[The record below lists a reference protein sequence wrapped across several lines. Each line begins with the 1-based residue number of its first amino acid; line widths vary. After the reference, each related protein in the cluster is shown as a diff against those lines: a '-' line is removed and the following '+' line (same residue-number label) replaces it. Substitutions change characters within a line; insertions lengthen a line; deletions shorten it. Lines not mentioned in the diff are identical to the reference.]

1 MLLKE
6 YPECAQ
12 IYKPRMMGFDTNNA
26 VVCPFCRASPI
37 CPKLMETNIIVIN
50 RAC

>member
-12 IYKPRMMGFDTNNA
+12 IYKPRMMGFNTIDA
-26 VVCPFCRASPI
+26 VACPFRRASPI
-37 CPKLMETNIIVIN
+37 CPKLMETNIVVIE
-50 RAC
+50 RDC